1 MPHRPNSLISTK
13 NCYRT
18 VDGFVRRKK
27 KKNLI
32 KERCYKGEKKLG
44 EKREERQIEREICG
58 KRRGQRG

>member
-27 KKNLI
+27 KKTLLKNGVI
-32 KERCYKGEKKLG
+32 EGRRYR
-44 EKREERQIEREICG
+44 EKREERQIEKEIYG
-58 KRRGQRG
+58 KRRG

>member
-27 KKNLI
+27 KKKTLLKNGVI
-32 KERCYKGEKKLG
+32 KGRRNWEKK
-44 EKREERQIEREICG
+44 EKKGR
-58 KRRGQRG
+58 

>member
-27 KKNLI
+27 KKTLLKNGVI
-32 KERCYKGEKKLG
+32 KGRRNWEKK
-44 EKREERQIEREICG
+44 EKKGR
-58 KRRGQRG
+58 

>member
-32 KERCYKGEKKLG
+32 KERGYKGEKKLG
-44 EKREERQIEREICG
+44 EKREERQIERKICG